1 MSCRLSLISIM
12 NSLLCSS
19 QANAFDHMFRHPE
32 GFPAWPLLLPSEK
45 ISKVVI
51 VDQVVVSAPGTSP
64 NPAAASSA
72 RAVGEPVSQV
82 GQAWPEES
90 ELLPGGEPPSPPHL
104 DYSVGSTMD
113 DDGGPPAC
121 DTDSSAQSSVTY
133 ATVLLC
139 SPKQQLLHLHE
150 KDGSCSSYSDEGNF
164 SGNNSDISAS
174 FSGGLDV
181 PRRSCSCYYNSTEEL
196 LEKSKHDDGGAEEGK
211 DLYYIGMDYGDDE
224 ESEDEP
230 NAKLIQTVALD
241 REGCSVESHH
251 LLTGSACDFP
261 PLYLPQFR
269 TSPELHEA
277 AVG

>member
-1 MSCRLSLISIM
+1 
-12 NSLLCSS
+12 
-19 QANAFDHMFRHPE
+19 MFRPPE

-51 VDQVVVSAPGTSP
+51 VDQVALSARGTSA
-64 NPAAASSA
+64 NPAAASSM
-72 RAVGEPVSQV
+72 RAVGEPVSRV

-90 ELLPGGEPPSPPHL
+90 ELLPGGEPPSP
-104 DYSVGSTMD
+104 DDDDDD

-139 SPKQQLLHLHE
+139 SPKQHLLHLHE

-174 FSGGLDV
+174 FSGGLWELDV
-181 PRRSCSCYYNSTEEL
+181 PRRSCYYNSTEEL
-196 LEKSKHDDGGAEEGK
+196 SEKSKHNDGGAEEGK
-211 DLYYIGMDYGDDE
+211 DLYYIGMDCGDDE

-230 NAKLIQTVALD
+230 NAKLIQTAALN
-241 REGCSVESHH
+241 REGCSVESRR
-251 LLTGSACDFP
+251 LLTESACDFP

-269 TSPELHEA
+269 TSSELHEA

>member
-1 MSCRLSLISIM
+1 M
-12 NSLLCSS
+12 
-19 QANAFDHMFRHPE
+19 
-32 GFPAWPLLLPSEK
+32 
-45 ISKVVI
+45 
-51 VDQVVVSAPGTSP
+51 DQIDLSAPGTSP
-64 NPAAASSA
+64 NPAAASSMGP
-72 RAVGEPVSQV
+72 VGEPAFQV

-90 ELLPGGEPPSPPHL
+90 ELLPGGEPPSPSNL
-104 DYSVGSTMD
+104 DYSMGSTLD

-121 DTDSSAQSSVTY
+121 NTDSSALSSVTY

-139 SPKQQLLHLHE
+139 SPKRQQHLLHLHE

-174 FSGGLDV
+174 FSGGLWELDV
-181 PRRSCSCYYNSTEEL
+181 PRRSCYYNSMEEL
-196 LEKSKHDDGGAEEGK
+196 SNSKHHDGGAEEGK

-230 NAKLIQTVALD
+230 NAKLIQTVALS
-241 REGCSVESHH
+241 REGCSVESHR
-251 LLTGSACDFP
+251 LLTESACDFP